1 MKLSQ
6 VVLLIS
12 GMWQL
17 MIILEI
23 FASRG
28 MSTNELQKCK
38 LWWHGPNWLSQ
49 GKDNWPLW
57 NVHKVSKEILADISK
72 EIKAPKTMFEIFFTA
87 GEGPLEISHER
98 YRRRILQPVHLLLIT
113 T

>member
-1 MKLSQ
+1 MKLNQ

-72 EIKAPKTMFEIFFTA
+72 EIKAPKLCLKFF
-87 GEGPLEISHER
+87 
-98 YRRRILQPVHLLLIT
+98 LQQEKVLWKSRTKDIEEEYYNQFIYY
-113 T
+113 

>member
-1 MKLSQ
+1 MKLNQ

-72 EIKAPKTMFEIFFTA
+72 EIKAPKTMFEIF
-87 GEGPLEISHER
+87 
-98 YRRRILQPVHLLLIT
+98 LQQEKVLWKSRTKDIEEEYYNQFIYY
-113 T
+113 